1 MTAFAAGSGHNC
13 LVNHVRRIQLALLA
27 VLGVVVAGSIGYLVL
42 GFSLL
47 DAVYQTVTTI
57 TTVGFREV
65 HPLGVA
71 GKIFT
76 ITLIVVGVGT
86 ALYALAWYWN
96 RWWRVICTSTSKGA
110 GWNAA

>member
-1 MTAFAAGSGHNC
+1 VAAFAAGSGHNC
-13 LVNHVRRIQLALLA
+13 LVSHVRRIQLALLA

-42 GFSLL
+42 GFGLL

-76 ITLIVVGVGT
+76 ITLIGVGWARRCT
-86 ALYALAWYWN
+86 PSGWYWN